1 MGFSFADTEQAVQAV
16 HDTLIALSYDELSG
30 IPEIRKIL
38 AAHGLNLNIQIEA
51 SIESA
56 TLAVEKEL
64 AGVGLSAS
72 SSNVEDGLQEWRNM
86 GIRMDDLREAA
97 QMEVRRSEEAENAL
111 FNRIRTV
118 AASLSSRGRNYAW
131 GWLHLHYP
139 EIGLEQN
146 PATVQD
152 ERFALL
158 SVPEYWQSIVETA
171 LTAIRTQ
178 GDKAEVLSRF
188 LRTLNFA
195 KENT

>member
-1 MGFSFADTEQAVQAV
+1 MSFSFADTEQLLQAVQ
-16 HDTLIALSYDELSG
+16 DTLTALIYDDVSG
-30 IPEIRKIL
+30 IPGIRKTL
-38 AAHGLNLNIQIEA
+38 AAHGLYLNIQIEA
-51 SIESA
+51 SIDNA
-56 TLAVEKEL
+56 TPAVEREL
-64 AGVGLSAS
+64 SGVGLSTS
-72 SSNVEDGLQEWRNM
+72 SMNVEDGLQEWRDM

-171 LTAIRTQ
+171 LTAMRTQ